1 MHWYI
6 KTKHR
11 SRKWRVLI
19 KHANETYPIL
29 PYLINLTF
37 EIRFLTFQH
46 IHGSR
51 LRLLTFE
58 ILTLKLNLM
67 FSTFSGM
74 RPEREILGNFK
85 QLFLHFWAILGGIW
99 AKFYLIHRVTL
110 IWISFDFKRVAAD
123 ETFGQFFPLTS
134 TLCQWHQKDVFEEEK
149 IALWSWQVDALKHYK
164 AKHQTQ
170 TPPKRVITEVAFLKT
185 VHYNICLTFCRTRL
199 PQANTK
205 WVWLSLSSLCPL
217 FKPVVPSIN
226 LH

>member
-1 MHWYI
+1 MTSPYY
-6 KTKHR
+6 TC
-11 SRKWRVLI
+11 KWD
-19 KHANETYPIL
+19 L
-29 PYLINLTF
+29 PYPNLTF

-74 RPEREILGNFK
+74 RPEREIFGNFK

-123 ETFGQFFPLTS
+123 ETFGQFFSFDFNFVPVAPKRCFWGRKNSFMVLTS
-134 TLCQWHQKDVFEEEK
+134 CCFE
-149 IALWSWQVDALKHYK
+149 AFWS
-164 AKHQTQ
+164 QT
-170 TPPKRVITEVAFLKT
+170 
-185 VHYNICLTFCRTRL
+185 
-199 PQANTK
+199 
-205 WVWLSLSSLCPL
+205 S
-217 FKPVVPSIN
+217 N
-226 LH
+226 LDTS